1 MKNNI
6 LCILAVITSVILLT
20 SCSKEQ
26 LKNEAQVNTSDLLQ
40 TSTNPESKII
50 AFKESVDGVRNN
62 PGLKAGNT
70 PVLPEDA
77 EWFVE
82 ALANYTYANAG
93 FERTDLVIDSAVFVV
108 PTSAGNIAL
117 ADVQVLYDEAI
128 TKLSAQHSAINSDSK
143 QLVFADITLREV
155 VDNTATF
162 ALTSGFGTNE
172 EEQLINIY
180 SWYWG
185 WNLGRCDGSGLGAP
199 LDAADIIMREANH
212 LIGVPSGNSYCTD
225 VSYATIWYW
234 DVPSNTNP
242 YGEYMLFHDFQAGT
256 LIHHCM
262 SPEEIEYYKHRVIEI
277 GNMNKPTGKS
287 IISFFVEDATA
298 YGGDMDQDWWDMCHY
313 VQIKYAI
320 WHISS
325 NPPADL

>member
-1 MKNNI
+1 MKNLSFYFAAI
-6 LCILAVITSVILLT
+6 FTISLMLT

-26 LKNEAQVNTSDLLQ
+26 IKNENQVITIDQPQ
-40 TSTNPESKII
+40 TSVNPENKII
-50 AFKESVDGVRNN
+50 AFRESIDALRNN
-62 PGLKAGNT
+62 PNLKSGDS
-70 PVLPEDA
+70 PVMLDDA

-93 FERTDLVIDSAVFVV
+93 FGRTDMVIDSAVFIV
-108 PTSAGNIAL
+108 PATEGMITL
-117 ADVQVLYDEAI
+117 ADVQVLYDQAI
-128 TKLSAQHSAINSDSK
+128 EKLSAHYSAINAGSK

-155 VDNTATF
+155 GDNTATF

-172 EEQLINIY
+172 EEQLINTY

-185 WNLGRCDGSGLGAP
+185 WNLGRCDGSGLGVP

-212 LIGVPSGNSYCTD
+212 LIGVPAGYSYYTD
-225 VSYATIWYW
+225 VSYATRWYW

-256 LIHHCM
+256 LVHHCM

-298 YGGDMDQDWWDMCHY
+298 YGSIGGVDTWDMCHY
-313 VQIKYAI
+313 VEIKYAI
-320 WHISS
+320 WHTSN

>member
-1 MKNNI
+1 MKN
-6 LCILAVITSVILLT
+6 TSFYIAALFTISIMLT

-26 LKNEAQVNTSDLLQ
+26 IKNENQVITIDQPQ
-40 TSTNPESKII
+40 TSVNPENKII
-50 AFKESVDGVRNN
+50 AFRESIDALRNN
-62 PGLKAGNT
+62 PNLKSGDS
-70 PVLPEDA
+70 PVMLDDA

-108 PTSAGNIAL
+108 PTSAGNITL

-155 VDNTATF
+155 GDNTATF

-212 LIGVPSGNSYCTD
+212 LIGVPSGNSYYTD

-256 LIHHCM
+256 LVHKCL
-262 SPEEIEYYKHRVIEI
+262 SPDEIDYYKHRIIEI

-298 YGGDMDQDWWDMCHY
+298 YGSIGGVDTWDMCHV

-320 WHISS
+320 WHTSS

>member
-40 TSTNPESKII
+40 TTTDPESKII

-212 LIGVPSGNSYCTD
+212 LIGVPSGNSYYTD

-234 DVPSNTNP
+234 DVPTNTNP

-256 LIHHCM
+256 LVHKCL
-262 SPEEIEYYKHRVIEI
+262 SPDEIEYYKHRIIEI

>member
-1 MKNNI
+1 MKNI
-6 LCILAVITSVILLT
+6 SFYFATIFTISLMLT

-26 LKNEAQVNTSDLLQ
+26 INNENQVNLLEQSQ
-40 TSTNPESKII
+40 TSVNPENKII
-50 AFKESVDGVRNN
+50 AFRESIDAVRNN
-62 PGLKAGNT
+62 PNLKSGDS
-70 PVLPEDA
+70 PIILDDA

-93 FERTDLVIDSAVFVV
+93 YERTDIVIDSAVFIL
-108 PTSAGNIAL
+108 PANKGTITL
-117 ADVQVLYDEAI
+117 ADAQELYDQTIEQ
-128 TKLSAQHSAINSDSK
+128 LSSHYSAINVGNK
-143 QLVFADITLREV
+143 QLVFVDITLRDAN
-155 VDNTATF
+155 DNTATF

-172 EEQLINIY
+172 EEQLVNNY

-185 WNLGRCDGSGLGAP
+185 WELGRCDGSGLGVG
-199 LDAADIIMREANH
+199 LDGADIIMRKANH
-212 LIGVPSGNSYCTD
+212 MVGVPPVNSYYTD
-225 VSYATIWYW
+225 VSFATRWYW
-234 DVPSNTNP
+234 EVPSNTNP

-256 LIHHCM
+256 LVHHCM

-277 GNMNKPTGKS
+277 GNMNKPPEKS
-287 IISFFVEDATA
+287 IISFLVEDATA

-320 WHISS
+320 WHTSN